1 MPAAKTRVSLIIV
14 STHVAKIC
22 AFETYSFIDK
32 NLITFHI
39 MV

>member
-14 STHVAKIC
+14 STVAKIC